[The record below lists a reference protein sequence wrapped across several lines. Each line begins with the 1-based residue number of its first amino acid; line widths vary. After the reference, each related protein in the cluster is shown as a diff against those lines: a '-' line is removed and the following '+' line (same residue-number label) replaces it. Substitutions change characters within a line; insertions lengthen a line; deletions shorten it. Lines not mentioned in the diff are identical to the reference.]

1 MSQGKGRIVLKFGTG
16 VLAKPGGGALDV
28 KQFRRF
34 ADEVSALVLAGH
46 PCVLVSS
53 AAIAAGVAV
62 LGLKARPTDLHGKQA
77 CAAVGQPELMRLYTD
92 SFRRHGFKVAQLLLT
107 HGDIDSRTRRANARN
122 TLERLLE
129 SGRIVPIINEND
141 SVAVEEVRFG
151 DNDRLSAEVAL
162 LVKASRLLLL
172 TNSDGL
178 TDHSG
183 RRLKIVRDM
192 EKAFS
197 FVRPEK
203 GEYSV
208 GGMRTKLEAVQ
219 IAVTAGIS
227 ATILNGSAAG
237 QIPLGAAGADAGTRF
252 VVKNVSGKR
261 PGSRVDSTK
270 PASLKS

>member
-1 MSQGKGRIVLKFGTG
+1 MSHGKGRIVLKFGTG

-46 PCVLVSS
+46 PCVVVSS
-53 AAIAAGVAV
+53 AAIAAGVSV

-92 SFRRHGFKVAQLLLT
+92 SFRRHGLKVAQLLLT

-129 SGRIVPIINEND
+129 SSRIVPIINEND

-162 LVKASRLLLL
+162 LVGASRLLLL
-172 TNSDGL
+172 TNASGL
-178 TDHSG
+178 SDHSG

-197 FVRPEK
+197 YVRPEK

-208 GGMRTKLEAVQ
+208 GGMHTKLEAVQ
-219 IAVTAGIS
+219 IAVSAGIP
-227 ATILNGSAAG
+227 ATILDGSAPG

-252 VVKNVSGKR
+252 VVKKVSGKKA
-261 PGSRVDSTK
+261 GTRVDSTNRA
-270 PASLKS
+270 PLKS